1 MSEDNMMLT
10 TFFLQG
16 YFHYTCFVGG
26 ETESQ
31 ESLWLRMQN
40 NRWQSRVLDLGSV
53 IPELTFSSEEIK

>member
-31 ESLWLRMQN
+31 ESL
-40 NRWQSRVLDLGSV
+40 
-53 IPELTFSSEEIK
+53 